1 MLFSRDW
8 NRSCL
13 VFRNSLRFS
22 GSKFLINLR
31 RQFRA
36 CKSFLCTKIFSTQVF
51 RERQPFHFLFKITI
65 SKMLN
70 LCSRLHFHYNL
81 LINRLLTSVFVL
93 VNGIIFN
100 RSNGLLI
107 KSLKICNSMFNT
119 LNLFRMDLFGSPDW
133 WGGRGAKRFPLPK
146 ICHKYSAMMKLG
158 IVLPYL
164 MKIQKMYK
172 SRDTPLDSCW
182 HQSFFTVNQHIF
194 LARSRNTDIDCI
206 SVHNF

>member
-1 MLFSRDW
+1 MLFSRDL

-31 RQFRA
+31 RQFRV
-36 CKSFLCTKIFSTQVF
+36 CKSFSCTKIFSTQVF
-51 RERQPFHFLFKITI
+51 RELQPFHFLFKITI

-70 LCSRLHFHYNL
+70 LCSRLRFHYNL

-100 RSNGLLI
+100 RSNGLVI
-107 KSLKICNSMFNT
+107 KSLKIFNSMFNT
-119 LNLFRMDLFGSPDW
+119 LNLFRIDLFGSADW
-133 WGGRGAKRFPLPK
+133 WGGGAKERGAKRFPLPK

-158 IVLPYL
+158 TVLPYL
-164 MKIQKMYK
+164 MKIQKCINHV
-172 SRDTPLDSCW
+172 THLLIP
-182 HQSFFTVNQHIF
+182 
-194 LARSRNTDIDCI
+194 ADIRVF
-206 SVHNF
+206 SP